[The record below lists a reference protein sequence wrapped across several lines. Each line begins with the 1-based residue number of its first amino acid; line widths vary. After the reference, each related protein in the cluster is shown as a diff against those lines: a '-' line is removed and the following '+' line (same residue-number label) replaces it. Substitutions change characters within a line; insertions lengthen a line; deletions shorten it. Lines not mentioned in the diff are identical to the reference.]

1 MGVKFGLSFVVRDES
16 ERSLLREKFER
27 HMGFTDTT
35 KDHFERIVKYFNFHK
50 DDVENTIELEKRI
63 IPILYYRIKDN
74 DKVKEFEVR
83 NENFPASVTFYD
95 KIYELKA
102 NWFFQLKEFVKKY
115 KIVNEPVFLN
125 IDINTR
131 EVYIT
136 IENIEKGDEKM
147 AENKKRYIIGF
158 NYYDENERN
167 KQKTRVENISKLF
180 GTLNNTLDFMLS
192 TTEMFID
199 ADGHIDT
206 ELLANVS
213 DIKSAGGVAVIVSN
227 MNKAT
232 EEAFQSPNYRDEI
245 LSELY
250 DRVHDGNIRIVVTG
264 MPNNV
269 IKEYVT
275 TIPKDK
281 GLSTYL
287 SYENTFT
294 VVGSDIDKGYMF
306 SIGSSSLYRL
316 LEEAIKEQITSSEG
330 VRSYINMGL
339 LENTVIRI
347 NINYDV
353 IARKSFLEKL
363 FNKRPKNAI
372 IEPDSAA
379 ADYGISITV
388 NFN

>member
-1 MGVKFGLSFVVRDES
+1 MGIKFGLSFVVKDEK
-16 ERSLLREKFER
+16 ERNTLREKFER
-27 HMGFTDTT
+27 HMGFTDST

-50 DDVENTIELEKRI
+50 DDIENAIEMEKRV
-63 IPILYYRIKDN
+63 IPVLYYRMIDN
-74 DKVKEFEVR
+74 DRVKEFEIK

-95 KIYELKA
+95 KIYDLKA

-131 EVYIT
+131 EVYFT

-147 AENKKRYIIGF
+147 AENKKRWIIGF
-158 NYYDENERN
+158 NYYDEQERN
-167 KQKTRVENISKLF
+167 RQKVRVEAMAKLF
-180 GTLNNTLDFMLS
+180 GTLNNGLDFMLT
-192 TTEMFID
+192 TTEMFLD
-199 ADGHIDT
+199 KDGHINT
-206 ELLANVS
+206 ELLENVKEAS
-213 DIKSAGGVAVIVSN
+213 QGNIGTIIAN
-227 MNKAT
+227 MNAAT
-232 EEAFQSPNYRDEI
+232 EEAFQSPEYRADI
-245 LSELY
+245 LGELY
-250 DRVHDGNIRIVVTG
+250 DRVHDSNIRIVVTG

-275 TIPKDK
+275 DIPKDK

-287 SYENTFT
+287 SYDNMFTVSGCDVDKGNTF
-294 VVGSDIDKGYMF
+294 
-306 SIGSSSLYRL
+306 SISTTKLCNL
-316 LEEAIKEQITSSEG
+316 IEEAIREQLVTSEG

-339 LENTVIRI
+339 LERTVVKI

-353 IARKSFLEKL
+353 IARRSFMQRL
-363 FNKRPKNAI
+363 FNKRPKSAVV
-372 IEPDSAA
+372 EHFSAA

>member
-1 MGVKFGLSFVVRDES
+1 MGIKFGLSFVVKDEK
-16 ERSLLREKFER
+16 ERNTLREKFER
-27 HMGFTDTT
+27 HMGFTDST

-50 DDVENTIELEKRI
+50 DDIENAIEMEKRV
-63 IPILYYRIKDN
+63 IPVLYYRMIDN
-74 DKVKEFEVR
+74 DRVKEFEIK

-95 KIYELKA
+95 KIYDLKA

-131 EVYIT
+131 EVYFT

-147 AENKKRYIIGF
+147 AENKKRWIIGF
-158 NYYDENERN
+158 NYYDEQERN
-167 KQKTRVENISKLF
+167 RQKVRVEAMAKLF
-180 GTLNNTLDFMLS
+180 GTLNNGLDFMLT
-192 TTEMFID
+192 TTEMFLD
-199 ADGHIDT
+199 KDGHINTD
-206 ELLANVS
+206 LLENVKEAS
-213 DIKSAGGVAVIVSN
+213 QGNIGTIIAN
-227 MNKAT
+227 MNAAT
-232 EEAFQSPNYRDEI
+232 EEAFQSPEYRADI
-245 LSELY
+245 LGELY
-250 DRVHDGNIRIVVTG
+250 DRVHDSNIRIVVTG

-275 TIPKDK
+275 DIPKDK

-287 SYENTFT
+287 SYDNMFTVSGCDVDKGNTF
-294 VVGSDIDKGYMF
+294 
-306 SIGSSSLYRL
+306 SISTTKLCNL
-316 LEEAIKEQITSSEG
+316 IEEAIREQLVTSEG

-339 LENTVIRI
+339 LERTVVKI

-353 IARKSFLEKL
+353 IARRSFMQRL
-363 FNKRPKNAI
+363 FNKRPKSAI
-372 IEPDSAA
+372 VEHFSAA